1 MSDQAMHINTLTPP
15 ATIGMLGSGQLGR
28 MFTTAA
34 KQMGYRVVVFSP
46 SKYTPTG
53 QLADKE
59 ITADYLDLDAVRAFA
74 QEVDVI
80 TYEFENVPLATALAA
95 AEIVPVHP
103 NPNALATA
111 QNRIREKLF
120 MRENGLPVAPFVPI
134 QSLSDFEEALTKIGL
149 PAVLKT
155 AESGYDGKGQVKIE
169 ATNQAAEAWEVI
181 GQKAAVLEGWVT
193 FEKEISVVGARDIY
207 GNFAH
212 YGAIENDHRN
222 HILDVSM
229 SPADVPP
236 ETINNA
242 VKYAQMVLENLDV
255 VGVLCVEFFMKPS
268 GELLINEIA
277 PRPHNSGHLT
287 IESHVTSQFE
297 QQLRTICGLPVGNT
311 AQLKPGAM
319 VNLLGELWPANN
331 QPNWAAVCTDPRV
344 KLHLYGKAEARPG
357 RKMGHLT
364 ALGETS
370 KQAAQ
375 TVLAAREKIQKS
387 NVDKG

>member
-1 MSDQAMHINTLTPP
+1 MIDAALLAQALTPP

-28 MFTTAA
+28 MFTIAA

-46 SKYTPTG
+46 GQDTPTG

-59 ITADYLDLDAVRAFA
+59 ITAAYLDLDAVRAFA

-103 NPNALATA
+103 NPNALAIA

-120 MRENGLPVAPFVPI
+120 MREHGLPVVPFAPV
-134 QSLSDFEEALTKIGL
+134 QSLADLQTALKEIGV

-169 ATNQAAEAWEVI
+169 DATEAAEAWDAI
-181 GQKAAVLEGWVT
+181 GQKAAVLEGWAT
-193 FEKEISVVGARDIY
+193 FAKEISVVGGRDIY
-207 GNFAH
+207 GQFAH
-212 YGAIENDHRN
+212 YGAIENDHHN
-222 HILDVSM
+222 HILDLSI
-229 SPADVPP
+229 SPARVSE

-242 VKYAQMVLENLDV
+242 VKFAQIVLEKLDV

-287 IESHVTSQFE
+287 IESHMTSQFE
-297 QQLRTICGLPVGNT
+297 QQLRTICGLPLGDT
-311 AQLKPGAM
+311 AQLRPGAM
-319 VNLLGELWPANN
+319 VNLLGDLWPADS
-331 QPNWAAVCTDPRV
+331 QPDWAAVCADPRV

-370 KQAAQ
+370 EQAAQ
-375 TVLAAREKIQKS
+375 TVLAAREKIQKKDA
-387 NVDKG
+387 VER